1 MVSKE
6 RHRALQR
13 FDREVIACL
22 VTLERKSTLWGSVE
36 GDPLSQLLEE
46 SLETHLPSIGT
57 SGANAV
63 LLAAFLGRCWNS
75 QPGPQGSQ
83 GDAAPSLP
91 AASYSRLLHRLGLDF
106 AESWLGLAAAGWH
119 LPHESLTKALA
130 EELCNVKKDSFP
142 HLAAAVLALAEGHR
156 TQVATALQKVSGK
169 LSLQVAFSFL
179 QAMLKEVC
187 QRAEQAT
194 DTWVPLAVS
203 LSSRALQD
211 SRADQFPR
219 EPLRKSMEKCAEP
232 TRTAWLQVL
241 ELLEEVPERGLSEQ
255 AAPEPWQ
262 LDLHTEARI
271 SEEVA
276 LFWPDLEAIPAQLA
290 KQGLEVPQAEKGASK
305 GEGALQ
311 IDLYA
316 NPAAKAAQ
324 DAVVAALPPNC
335 RCEALLSAAKAEA
348 MQETV
353 PALLE
358 AWQEAPDSC
367 AAVLLRQTELQAN
380 WPIPVLA
387 PVLTALIKEDAPGWK
402 TWKMGPFDRGLLT
415 ATWAGL
421 CRDPEISAGFWLWA
435 LNELVVPNLSADA
448 TRRRFAADAARL
460 LASTL
465 KADLAARHAELQ
477 LDEILQ
483 EQFRSS
489 EAVMRLQSLERAPL
503 APLVLSLAEVVSE
516 EPLAEDALVMW
527 LNIATG
533 IKDLPE
539 AATLQRHIN
548 MHLAR
553 IAVAAESATG
563 YAGQLLQAALGGST
577 LDKDSSVVRLL
588 AACLNPQRLAGQV
601 GKVELWPVL
610 STALWWPARRLSQLV
625 LNVLPEIFT
634 ELKVLTPNGYV
645 KGGRL
650 DCSSKF
656 LDFGVRLPVLRSIH
670 CLYCCVVAQSIQYPS
685 EASNF
690 LRSACEVTRNAVGS
704 LKVASLQCLSGHL
717 AAFLSTFLDAVPPSP
732 SPGMRAALLLVQ
744 SLRRKLGGKADCL
757 SPVENQL
764 KFAASQSA

>member
-1 MVSKE
+1 MSIVLR
-6 RHRALQR
+6 RHCII
-13 FDREVIACL
+13 F
-22 VTLERKSTLWGSVE
+22 
-36 GDPLSQLLEE
+36 
-46 SLETHLPSIGT
+46 T
-57 SGANAV
+57 S
-63 LLAAFLGRCWNS
+63 
-75 QPGPQGSQ
+75 
-83 GDAAPSLP
+83 
-91 AASYSRLLHRLGLDF
+91 
-106 AESWLGLAAAGWH
+106 E
-119 LPHESLTKALA
+119 
-130 EELCNVKKDSFP
+130 
-142 HLAAAVLALAEGHR
+142 
-156 TQVATALQKVSGK
+156 
-169 LSLQVAFSFL
+169 
-179 QAMLKEVC
+179 
-187 QRAEQAT
+187 
-194 DTWVPLAVS
+194 
-203 LSSRALQD
+203 
-211 SRADQFPR
+211 
-219 EPLRKSMEKCAEP
+219 
-232 TRTAWLQVL
+232 
-241 ELLEEVPERGLSEQ
+241 
-255 AAPEPWQ
+255 
-262 LDLHTEARI
+262 
-271 SEEVA
+271 
-276 LFWPDLEAIPAQLA
+276 
-290 KQGLEVPQAEKGASK
+290 
-305 GEGALQ
+305 
-311 IDLYA
+311 
-316 NPAAKAAQ
+316 
-324 DAVVAALPPNC
+324 
-335 RCEALLSAAKAEA
+335 
-348 MQETV
+348 
-353 PALLE
+353 
-358 AWQEAPDSC
+358 
-367 AAVLLRQTELQAN
+367 
-380 WPIPVLA
+380 VLA

-670 CLYCCVVAQSIQYPS
+670 CLYCC
-685 EASNF
+685 
-690 LRSACEVTRNAVGS
+690 S
-704 LKVASLQCLSGHL
+704 LV
-717 AAFLSTFLDAVPPSP
+717 
-732 SPGMRAALLLVQ
+732 
-744 SLRRKLGGKADCL
+744 
-757 SPVENQL
+757 
-764 KFAASQSA
+764 

>member
-1 MVSKE
+1 MDEV
-6 RHRALQR
+6 RAHYGAVLKVR
-13 FDREVIACL
+13 GSGREYSSLCL
-22 VTLERKSTLWGSVE
+22 EQ
-36 GDPLSQLLEE
+36 GDPLPQLLEE

-63 LLAAFLGRCWNS
+63 LLAAFLGRCWTS
-75 QPGPQGSQ
+75 RRPQGSQ

-91 AASYSRLLHRLGLDF
+91 AATYARLLHRLGRDF

-130 EELCNVKKDSFP
+130 EELCNVKKESFP

-156 TQVATALQKVSGK
+156 TQVATAVQKVSGK
-169 LSLQVAFSFL
+169 LPLQVAFSLL
-179 QAMLKEVC
+179 QAMLQDVC
-187 QRAEQAT
+187 QNAEQAT

-211 SRADQFPR
+211 SRADSFPR
-219 EPLRKSMEKCAEP
+219 EPLRKSMEKCAEA
-232 TRTAWLQVL
+232 TKTAWCQVL
-241 ELLEEVPERGLSEQ
+241 ELLEEVPERGLPEQ

-271 SEEVA
+271 SEEMA
-276 LFWPDLEAIPAQLA
+276 LFWPALEAIPAQLT
-290 KQGLEVPQAEKGASK
+290 KQGLELPQAEKGASK

-324 DAVVAALPPNC
+324 DAVVAALPPNR

-358 AWQEAPDSC
+358 AWREAPDSC

-421 CRDPEISAGFWLWA
+421 CRDPEVSAGFWLWA

-483 EQFRSS
+483 AQFRSS

-527 LNIATG
+527 LDIATG
-533 IKDLPE
+533 IMDLPE

-577 LDKDSSVVRLL
+577 LDKGRDSSVRLL
-588 AACLNPQRLAGQV
+588 AACIRVQRVQRLPGQ
-601 GKVELWPVL
+601 VELWPVL
-610 STALWWPARRLSQLV
+610 STALRWPARRLAQLV

-670 CLYCCVVAQSIQYPS
+670 CLYCCVVAQSMKRPS

-690 LRSACEVTRNAVGS
+690 LRSACEVTRNAIGS
-704 LKVASLQCLSGHL
+704 LKVASLQCLSAHL
-717 AAFLSTFLDAVPPSP
+717 AAFLSIFLDAVPPSP

-764 KFAASQSA
+764 KFAAPQSA